1 MAEPLKRALIGR
13 LFVVITQ
20 QKDLENPLPDEEGC
34 VCESVFS
41 FQFSVFSFRFSVF
54 GFQFSVFRASNPFP
68 FLRVCLWL
76 NRNRVSYFPLGK
88 VINVSVLVEGIADGV
103 LRAG

>member
-41 FQFSVFSFRFSVF
+41 
-54 GFQFSVFRASNPFP
+54 FQFSVFRASNPFP

-103 LRAG
+103 LRTGYCGRGIADGVLRAG

>member
-41 FQFSVFSFRFSVF
+41 FQFSVFGFR
-54 GFQFSVFRASNPFP
+54 FSVFRASNPFP

-103 LRAG
+103 LRTG